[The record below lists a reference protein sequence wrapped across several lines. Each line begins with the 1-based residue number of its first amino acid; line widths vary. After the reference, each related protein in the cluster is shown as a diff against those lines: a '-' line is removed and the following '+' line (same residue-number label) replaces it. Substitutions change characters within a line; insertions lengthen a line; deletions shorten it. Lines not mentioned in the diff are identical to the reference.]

1 MFYQNMTIWLF
12 ESKKEE
18 WLAQS
23 RLNLLF
29 FIKVLKDSLV
39 FAIMNIERI
48 KGDKNG
54 KK

>member
-1 MFYQNMTIWLF
+1 MAVRKQERRVAGT
-12 ESKKEE
+12 KQVKP
-18 WLAQS
+18 A
-23 RLNLLF
+23 F

-39 FAIMNIERI
+39 FVIMNMERI